1 MRTTGRQF
9 SGRPNAEIDILP
21 GMTATIEIKT
31 GRKTVLQYLTK
42 PIVKTLSESLG
53 ER

>member
-1 MRTTGRQF
+1 VRTTVREF
-9 SGRPNAEIDILP
+9 SARPGANLEIQP

-31 GRKTVLQYLTK
+31 GSKTVLQYITK
-42 PIVKTLSESLG
+42 PLVKTMSESLG